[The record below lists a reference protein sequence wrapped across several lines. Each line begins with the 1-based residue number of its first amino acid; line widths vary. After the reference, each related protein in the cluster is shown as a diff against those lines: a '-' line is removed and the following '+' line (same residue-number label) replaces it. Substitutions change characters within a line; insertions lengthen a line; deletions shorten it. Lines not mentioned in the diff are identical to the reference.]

1 MLIFFCVLC
10 ALACKKTLKLFLH
23 IELTKWQDVGYEK
36 PLLTYASS
44 LSGDLIGAEMD
55 NQSDASIAE
64 LVIRLCDQ
72 MQSIF
77 VFIQAQPQEPL
88 GATLKV
94 LNHLLRTKNKIY
106 AVAFTGSNEQA
117 ERLLNTLQ
125 EKFCKEDSP
134 DKIKD
139 QIKEFASA

>member
-1 MLIFFCVLC
+1 
-10 ALACKKTLKLFLH
+10 LKLFLH
-23 IELTKWQDVGYEK
+23 IDLTNWQDAGYEK

-55 NQSDASIAE
+55 NQSDASIAD

-77 VFIQAQPQEPL
+77 VFIQAQPEQPL
-88 GATLKV
+88 GTTLKV
-94 LNHLLRTKNKIY
+94 LNHLLRSKSKIY
-106 AVAFTGSNEQA
+106 AVAFNGGNDPAQ
-117 ERLLNTLQ
+117 RLMSTLQ
-125 EKFCKEDSP
+125 EKFSKDDSP

-139 QIKEFASA
+139 RIKEFALA

>member
-1 MLIFFCVLC
+1 
-10 ALACKKTLKLFLH
+10 
-23 IELTKWQDVGYEK
+23 
-36 PLLTYASS
+36 
-44 LSGDLIGAEMD
+44 MD

>member
-1 MLIFFCVLC
+1 M
-10 ALACKKTLKLFLH
+10 KLFLY

-44 LSGDLIGAEMD
+44 LSGDVIGAEMD
-55 NQSDASIAE
+55 NQSDASITD
-64 LVIRLCDQ
+64 LVIKLCDQ

-77 VFIQAQPQEPL
+77 VLIQAQPQEPL

-94 LNHLLRTKNKIY
+94 LNHLLRSKNKIY
-106 AVAFTGSNEQA
+106 AVAFSGSNEQA
-117 ERLLNTLQ
+117 ERLMSTLQ
-125 EKFCKEDSP
+125 EKFIREGA

-139 QIKEFASA
+139 RIKEFALA

>member
-1 MLIFFCVLC
+1 M
-10 ALACKKTLKLFLH
+10 KLFLH

-36 PLLTYASS
+36 PLHLCLF

-88 GATLKV
+88 GSYLKV

-106 AVAFTGSNEQA
+106 AVAFYW
-117 ERLLNTLQ
+117 
-125 EKFCKEDSP
+125 K
-134 DKIKD
+134 
-139 QIKEFASA
+139 